1 MKKIPITLLLLFSLF
16 MTFAQ
21 SGKKDMVFLKSGSVI
36 KGQLITYDAKV
47 VKINSEGNSWVFN
60 VENVDSV
67 KRHEVKKYGKARVSY
82 ETAISMKY
90 FFDTSLGVLIGNSAN
105 SHDAPFSF
113 MISMNYKLTD
123 RLFLGAG
130 LGAEFLD
137 ESYMPSY
144 GQIQYKFRETRF
156 TPFVNFQVG
165 YMVPLEDGNHYQNIY
180 YANNS
185 YYYPGQQNNQKLNA
199 EGGMFF
205 NPSIGFQCFTSENFG
220 WFFSF
225 GYRHHQLN
233 FSGENAYK
241 LESNYS
247 RLSLK
252 IGFIFN

>member
-1 MKKIPITLLLLFSLF
+1 MKKIPIAFLMFFFLIQA
-16 MTFAQ
+16 FAQ
-21 SGKKDMVFLKSGSVI
+21 NGKKDLVYLKSGSVI
-36 KGQLITYDAKV
+36 KGDLITYDAEM
-47 VKINSEGNSWVFN
+47 VKIISAGNSWVFN
-60 VENVDSV
+60 VADVDSV
-67 KRHEVKKYGKARVSY
+67 KRYEKKERVKFETGK
-82 ETAISMKY
+82 SMNY

-113 MISMNYKLTD
+113 MTSMNYRLMDKLY
-123 RLFLGAG
+123 LGAG
-130 LGAEFLD
+130 LGADFLE
-137 ESYMPSY
+137 ESYMPAF

-156 TPFVNFQVG
+156 TPFVNLQAG
-165 YMVPLEDGNHYQNIY
+165 YMVPLEDGNHYQNNY
-180 YANNS
+180 YPYYS
-185 YYYPGQQNNQKLNA
+185 SYYPGPQNNQKLNA
-199 EGGMFF
+199 EGGLFF
-205 NPSIGFQCFTSENFG
+205 NPSIGFQFFSSENFG

>member
-1 MKKIPITLLLLFSLF
+1 MKKIPVTLLLLFSMF
-16 MTFAQ
+16 VVFAQ
-21 SGKKDMVFLKSGSVI
+21 NGKKDQVYLKSGSVI
-36 KGQLITYDAKV
+36 KGQLITYDAET
-47 VKINSEGNSWVFN
+47 VKINSAGNSWVFHAAD
-60 VENVDSV
+60 VDSV
-67 KRHEVKKYGKARVSY
+67 VRHDKPKLKYESEK
-82 ETAISMKY
+82 SMRY

-113 MISMNYKLTD
+113 MTSMNYRLMEKLY
-123 RLFLGAG
+123 LGAG
-130 LGAEFLD
+130 LGADFLD
-137 ESYMPSY
+137 ETYMPSF
-144 GQIQYKFRETRF
+144 GQIQYKFRGTRF
-156 TPFVNFQVG
+156 TPFVNFQAG
-165 YMVPLEDGNHYQNIY
+165 YMVPLEDGNHYQYNY
-180 YANNS
+180 YPS
-185 YYYPGQQNNQKLNA
+185 YSSYYPGPQNNQKLNA

-205 NPSIGFQCFTSENFG
+205 NPSVGFQFFSSENFG